1 MSFSGHVFLGNR
13 IKRGT
18 LKKNGLVMT
27 KYFQCR
33 LQQQKSPT
41 EIIHEQAWI
50 PDHGAHLGYR
60 VELKGQQ
67 GLWEVTSVDRGT
79 YMEQADLADK
89 QRMDRNQRAGSDI

>member
-27 KYFQCR
+27 KYIQCR

-41 EIIHEQAWI
+41 EIIHE
-50 PDHGAHLGYR
+50 HGAHLGYR